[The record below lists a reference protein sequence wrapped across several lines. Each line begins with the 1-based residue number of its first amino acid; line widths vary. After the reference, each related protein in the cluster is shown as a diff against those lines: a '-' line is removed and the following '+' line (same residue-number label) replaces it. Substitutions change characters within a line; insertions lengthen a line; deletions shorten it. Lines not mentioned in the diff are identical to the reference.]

1 MPQKHILSRSLSCRV
16 LFVGMM
22 SAILVPTVAFGGE
35 IHDAAKQ
42 GDLAK
47 VRSLLARDPT
57 LISSKDDSGNTPL
70 HRGLSSR
77 ATRKLREFLLSKGAD
92 VNSEGEKNGATPL
105 ILALRWESK
114 VEIDGQGGVVTLLL
128 AHKADI
134 NAKSANGMTALHV
147 AALVGHADVVKLL
160 LAKGANA

>member
-1 MPQKHILSRSLSCRV
+1 MSQKHILSRSLSCRV
-16 LFVGMM
+16 LFVAMM
-22 SAILVPTVAFGGE
+22 SAILVPAVAFGGE

-47 VRSLLARDPT
+47 VRFLLARDPT

-70 HRGLSSR
+70 HE
-77 ATRKLREFLLSKGAD
+77 AVFTAHAEVAEFLLSKGAD
-92 VNSEGEKNGATPL
+92 VNAREKNGATPL
-105 ILALRWESK
+105 ILAAMGGK

-147 AALVGHADVVKLL
+147 AALVGHADIVKLL
-160 LAKGANA
+160 LAKGANVNA